1 MPAKPKSLR
10 RRLAPLRVRL
20 TLAFASVML
29 VVLALT
35 ASLIQAQFARD
46 LTQRTDDELADH
58 QSTVVSLGAGRSP
71 ADLVALLS
79 EPLAQVYAR
88 DGAVAATT
96 RTLGRQRLA
105 TVAQVRA
112 ATATAQTATAPEV
125 ASEDGARVRIF
136 TVPGGRVVAVGESLD
151 TREHALARLA
161 LLLGVGM
168 AAALL
173 LASLTGY
180 QVAKAALAPVERMR
194 LRASQI
200 GAGDAGER
208 LPIPATDDEVQRLAE
223 TMNALLQRLESGLE
237 RERRIVGDASHE
249 LRTPISI
256 LRARVGFALRGNL
269 SAPELLEVFQGVE
282 SDAERLASLADDL
295 LVLARADQGALAL
308 RLSPLDVQD
317 LLDEAAVRSRAVDP
331 DFEIQTD
338 VEIDGGAVVL
348 GDRARLEQLLDNL
361 VSNARTYGQSPLRLT
376 ARRGASENLTAI
388 DATDAG
394 AGLPDDFLPRAFER
408 FSQAKPAHGG
418 PGTGL
423 GLAIVAAIAAAHGG
437 SARAA
442 STAHGTTF
450 AIELPNA

>member
-1 MPAKPKSLR
+1 MPAKPKSVR

-71 ADLVALLS
+71 AELVALLS
-79 EPLAQVYAR
+79 EPLAQVYAT
-88 DGAVAATT
+88 DGAVIATT
-96 RTLGRQRLA
+96 RTLAGQRLA

-136 TVPGGRVVAVGESLD
+136 IVPGGRVVAVGESLD

-200 GAGDAGER
+200 GAGER
-208 LPIPATDDEVQRLAE
+208 LPVPATDDEVQRLAE
-223 TMNALLQRLESGLE
+223 TMNALLQRLEAGLE

-256 LRARVGFALRGNL
+256 LRARVGFALRGDL
-269 SAPELLEVFQGVE
+269 SAPELIEVLQGVE
-282 SDAERLASLADDL
+282 TDAERLASLADDL

-331 DFEIQTD
+331 DFEIQTH

-348 GDRARLEQLLDNL
+348 GDQARLEQLLDNL
-361 VSNARTYGQSPLRLT
+361 VSNARTYGRAPLRLT
-376 ARRGASENLTAI
+376 ARHGASDNLTAI

-408 FSQAKPAHGG
+408 FSQAEPAHGG

-423 GLAIVAAIAAAHGG
+423 GLAIVAAIAEAHGG

-442 STAHGTTF
+442 TTTHGSTFT
-450 AIELPNA
+450 IELPNA